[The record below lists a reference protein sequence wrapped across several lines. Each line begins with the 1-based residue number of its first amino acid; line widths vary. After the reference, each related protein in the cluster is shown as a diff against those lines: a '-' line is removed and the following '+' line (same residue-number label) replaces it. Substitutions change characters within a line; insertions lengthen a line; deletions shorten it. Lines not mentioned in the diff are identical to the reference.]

1 MLELSS
7 AVMKGVGRMKL
18 FLVQHGKAKPRSED
32 PERPLTEEGQR
43 DVVRVAAFAQRA
55 GVQVAQIRHSG
66 KRRAEET
73 AAIMAEHLAPGG
85 GVVALPGL
93 APRGDTGR
101 VAELLNRETRPL
113 MLVGHRPFMDRLAG
127 LLVAGSR
134 DRVVVKFRKGGIVCL
149 ERDPNTWSWTV
160 CWMVTPDLIP

>member
-1 MLELSS
+1 
-7 AVMKGVGRMKL
+7 MKL
-18 FLVQHGKAKPRSED
+18 YLVQHGDAKPKSED
-32 PERPLTEEGQR
+32 PERPLTEQGR
-43 DVVRVAAFAQRA
+43 KDVAQVAAFAQRA
-55 GVQVAQIRHSG
+55 DVQVSQIRHSG

-73 AAIMAEHLAPGG
+73 ATILAEYLVPAG

-93 APRGDTGR
+93 APKDDTDR

-127 LLVAGSR
+127 LLVADSQ
-134 DRVVVKFRKGGIVCL
+134 DRVVVRFQKGGIVCL
-149 ERDPNTWSWTV
+149 ERDPTSWTWTV

>member
-1 MLELSS
+1 
-7 AVMKGVGRMKL
+7 MKL
-18 FLVQHGKAKPRSED
+18 YLVQHGDAKPKAED
-32 PERPLTEEGQR
+32 PERPLTEQGR
-43 DVVRVAAFAQRA
+43 KDVAQVAAFAQRA

-73 AAIMAEHLAPGG
+73 AAILAEHLAPSD

-93 APRGDTGR
+93 APKDDTGR

-113 MLVGHRPFMDRLAG
+113 MLVGHLPFMDRLAG
-127 LLVAGSR
+127 LLVTGSR
-134 DRVVVKFRKGGIVCL
+134 DRVVMRFQKGSIVCL
-149 ERDPNTWSWTV
+149 ERDPKTWTWTV